1 MIDCTISRITGVPAR
16 NGKGRL
22 ITISTVDGVNTLYMA
37 DPEVTRQVALMLGE
51 EYLRHQDQDGVPA
64 EVDPVLRQS
73 TIQRDGCAVH
83 WGVR

>member
-1 MIDCTISRITGVPAR
+1 MIDCTISRISGVPAR

-22 ITISTVDGVNTLYMA
+22 ITIATVDGVHTFYMA

-51 EYLRHQDQDGVPA
+51 EYLRHQDQDGIEEEP
-64 EVDPVLRQS
+64 DPVIRQS
-73 TIQRDGCAVH
+73 TLQRDGCIVD